1 MMSRPSSARCRLLTV
16 ALPLLLLSQA
26 CHSEPTV
33 ATEASPFRAKTLL
46 DGLDRPWGLAFL
58 PDQSLLVTLK
68 GGELL
73 HIKDGKRIAVKG
85 MPAVQVAGQGGLL
98 DVAIHPEYASEG
110 DNNWIYLTFN
120 QGTDDAY
127 GTALGRGRLVGEG
140 PSTRLED
147 WQILL
152 SLPEKT
158 RSGRHFGSRIAF
170 DHDGHVYFSI
180 GDRGDRPRAQD
191 LADPAGSVLRL
202 SLAGEIP
209 DDNPL
214 TENTKAHPAVFSF
227 GHRNIQGMAV
237 SPADGAIWTHEH
249 GPQGGDEVNRI
260 VAGSNYG
267 WPDITYGKEYG
278 TGFSIG
284 EGSQKPGIQ
293 APLHY
298 WVPSIAP
305 SGLAF
310 YSGQPFAEWQGDLLV
325 GALKHRRL
333 VRLEIED
340 GRIVAEH
347 RYMPGDKARI
357 RDVRVG
363 PDGLIYLLT
372 DASNG
377 KLIQLSPLP

>member
-1 MMSRPSSARCRLLTV
+1 MSRHSFVRHRLLTL

-26 CHSEPTV
+26 CNSAPSV
-33 ATEASPFRAKTLL
+33 ATETSPFHAQTVL

-58 PDQSLLVTLK
+58 PDDSLLITLK

-73 HIKDGKRIAVKG
+73 HVRDGKRITVKG
-85 MPAVQVAGQGGLL
+85 TPAVQVAGQGGLL
-98 DVAIHPEYASEG
+98 DVAVHPAFTSDG
-110 DNNWIYLTFN
+110 DNNWVYLSFN
-120 QGTDDAY
+120 QGSDDAY
-127 GTALGRGRLVGEG
+127 GTALGRGRLVRDGN
-140 PSTRLED
+140 SARLQE
-147 WQILL
+147 WQTLF
-152 SLPEKT
+152 SLPGKT

-170 DHDGHVYFSI
+170 DNDGHVYFSI

-202 SLAGEIP
+202 RLDGTIP
-209 DDNPL
+209 DDNPY
-214 TENTKAHPAVFSF
+214 TDNAKAHPAVFSH

-237 SPADGAIWTHEH
+237 SPADGLIWTHEH

-260 VAGSNYG
+260 LPGSNYG
-267 WPDITYGKEYG
+267 WPVITYGKEYG

-284 EGSQKPGIQ
+284 EGSEKPGIQ
-293 APLHY
+293 EPLHY

-310 YSGQPFAEWQGDLLV
+310 YRGQAFSAWQGDLLV

-333 VRLEIED
+333 VRLDIED

-347 RYMPGDKARI
+347 RYIAGEEARI

-377 KLIQLSPLP
+377 KLIRLSPLP